1 MLTFFIL
8 LVAAVNVAL
17 GYWLGLLFVRP
28 DLAWT
33 LRHRAVFALRE
44 LVDQVRDLPGAA
56 WGFLMRLIGRP
67 PIESA
72 P

>member
-8 LVAAVNVAL
+8 LVAAVNLAL

-33 LRHRAVFALRE
+33 VRHRAGFASRE
-44 LVDQVRDLPGAA
+44 LADQIRDLPGAA
-56 WGFLMRLIGRP
+56 WGFLMRLLGRA

-72 P
+72 S